1 MRTVASLSLTL
12 ALVVSPA
19 SAWEEYQYPDQGFA
33 IQFPAP
39 PAVEMSIYETLLGA
53 ELPSRVYS
61 VTYEDVLYK
70 ITVVELD
77 DRIEDGASL
86 VGEIGYTFDREAQ
99 ILSHYYPRIGF
110 NIKPAFG
117 GGIVAD
123 LSDGSRI
130 RSSAFVYRDRYY
142 RADAIVLPE
151 RGDKDQA
158 VPSRFDQTLRF
169 DVEAP

>member
-1 MRTVASLSLTL
+1 MQQFIYLGLALTL
-12 ALVVSPA
+12 IVSPA
-19 SAWEEYQYPDQGFA
+19 LAWEEYQYPEQGFA

-39 PAVEMSIYETLLGA
+39 PTVETSEYETLLGD
-53 ELPSRVYS
+53 ELPSTVYS
-61 VTYEDVLYK
+61 VTYEDVLYQ
-70 ITVVELD
+70 ITVVELG

-117 GGIVAD
+117 GAIVAD

-142 RADAIVLPE
+142 RADAITLPE

>member
-1 MRTVASLSLTL
+1 MRIVALLGL
-12 ALVVSPA
+12 ALALIVSPA

-33 IQFPAP
+33 IQFPAAP
-39 PAVEMSIYETLLGA
+39 VVETSVYETLLGP
-53 ELPSRVYS
+53 ELPSKVYS
-61 VTYEDVLYK
+61 VTYEDVFYK
-70 ITVVELD
+70 LTVVELD

-99 ILSHYYPRIGF
+99 ILSHYNPRIGF
-110 NIKPAFG
+110 DMKPAFG
-117 GGIVAD
+117 AGIVAD

-130 RSSAFVYRDRYY
+130 RTSAFVYRGRYY
-142 RADAIVLPE
+142 RADAIVLPA

-169 DVEAP
+169 NVEAP